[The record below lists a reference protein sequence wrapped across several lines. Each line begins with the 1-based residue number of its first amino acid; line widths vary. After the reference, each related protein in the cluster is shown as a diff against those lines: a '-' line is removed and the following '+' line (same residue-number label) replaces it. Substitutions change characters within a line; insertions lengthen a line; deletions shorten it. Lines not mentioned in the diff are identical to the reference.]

1 VGAYS
6 IVPTLNDPAGKL
18 GNYTVSLQNGILTVN
33 PATLTGRADN
43 QSRLY
48 GQANLPF
55 TVTYSGFVNGD
66 TTSVV
71 IGTLV
76 GSSPAQTN
84 SPVGTYPIRVSGQGA
99 ANYTIQYEDGT
110 LSVGPAPLVVQAADA
125 SRAYGQ
131 TNPVFTAS
139 LSGFVNGEGSNVL
152 GGQLVFSSPAQTN
165 SPVGTYPI
173 VAGGLSAT
181 NYSLS
186 YSNGT
191 LTVTAYAL
199 SVKADDQSRSYGS
212 ANPLLTGSLVGVQ
225 DGDNISASF
234 STAAT
239 AGSPVGTYRI
249 APMLSVPAGKL
260 SNYTVHLMSG
270 TLTVTPAPLAVSA
283 DAQSKVYGTGDP
295 PLTCHLT
302 SGALMDGDKLSG
314 SLSRMRGE
322 HAGSYAIQQGTLT
335 AGSNYTLT
343 YVGAD
348 LTITRANSSGVVTS
362 SANPSL
368 PGSDVTFTVVISAV
382 SPGSGT
388 PTGSVRFRLDGS
400 ALGAAAV
407 SSGGMASVTWVGPSP
422 GSHIVRAEYA
432 GDGDFVGTTNSLT
445 PNQVVDSAPV
455 GGTHAL
461 TAFENTPAGLSVAVL
476 AGGGTNEDLKPL
488 TIKSVSAR
496 STSGGTVAFSGSM
509 IIYVPPAN
517 YIGSDS
523 FTYTVSDS
531 LGATATGTVVVTV
544 KPANVILSGCE
555 PQPDGNFKLTGRT
568 TPNRIYLMEASTDLA
583 HWTALSTN
591 VADPNG
597 WIQFVDLNATNHP
610 FRFYRTA
617 TP

>member
-1 VGAYS
+1 
-6 IVPTLNDPAGKL
+6 
-18 GNYTVSLQNGILTVN
+18 
-33 PATLTGRADN
+33 
-43 QSRLY
+43 
-48 GQANLPF
+48 
-55 TVTYSGFVNGD
+55 
-66 TTSVV
+66 
-71 IGTLV
+71 
-76 GSSPAQTN
+76 
-84 SPVGTYPIRVSGQGA
+84 
-99 ANYTIQYEDGT
+99 
-110 LSVGPAPLVVQAADA
+110 
-125 SRAYGQ
+125 
-131 TNPVFTAS
+131 
-139 LSGFVNGEGSNVL
+139 
-152 GGQLVFSSPAQTN
+152 
-165 SPVGTYPI
+165 

-225 DGDNISASF
+225 EGDNISASF

-239 AGSPVGTYRI
+239 AGSPVGAYSI
-249 APMLSVPAGKL
+249 VPSLHDPAGKL
-260 SNYTVHLMSG
+260 GNYTVSLQNG
-270 TLTVTPAPLAVSA
+270 ILTVSPAPLTVSA
-283 DAQSKVYGTGDP
+283 DAKSKVYGTGDP

-302 SGALMDGDKLSG
+302 SGVLMDGDNLSG
-314 SLSRMRGE
+314 SLSRMWGE
-322 HAGSYAIQQGTLT
+322 HAGSYPIQQGTLT
-335 AGSNYTLT
+335 AGSNYTLA

-348 LTITRANSSGVVTS
+348 LTITPANSSGVVTS

-368 PGSDVTFTVVISAV
+368 PGSDLTFTVVMSAV

-388 PTGSVRFRLDGS
+388 PTGKVQFRLDGS
-400 ALGAAAV
+400 ALGSAV
-407 SSGGMASVTWVGPSP
+407 ALSGGMASFAWVGPSP
-422 GSHIVRAEYA
+422 GSHIVGAEYA

-476 AGGGTNEDLKPL
+476 ASGGTNEDLKPL
-488 TIKSVSAR
+488 TITWVSPR
-496 STSGGTVAFSGSM
+496 STSGGRVAFSSSM
-509 IIYVPPAN
+509 IIYVPPTN

-544 KPANVILSGCE
+544 KPVNVILGGGE
-555 PQPDGNFKLTGRT
+555 PQPDGNFKMTGRAA
-568 TPNRIYLMEASTDLA
+568 PNHIYLIEGSTDLA

-591 VADPNG
+591 VADANG
-597 WIQFVDLNATNHP
+597 LVQFVDLNATNYP
-610 FRFYRTA
+610 FRFYRTS